1 LNIAAF
7 IARRVAFSGQKSFS
21 RFIVRL
27 SVAAT
32 IISVAVMIVTLAFAG
47 GFQQTI
53 SNKVF
58 SFFGHVRVINYNS
71 TQQVAI
77 AEELPVRK
85 SDSVLNLPKMVP
97 GIKKVQAYATKNA
110 ILKTTETIEG
120 VLFKG
125 VEKNYGFDNLKNFL
139 VEGRWINFDD
149 SSYNKEI
156 NLSASMAKQL
166 NLKVKD
172 QVMIFFIQPNG
183 APPRPRKLTVV
194 GIFKT
199 GIEEYDKLF
208 ALGDL
213 RLIQRLNDWTP
224 EQIGGYELILDQPN
238 DMDRV
243 SYDIVPYLPFDVTSQ
258 TIKESFPSIFDW
270 LQLQDQTIYIVMAIM
285 MVIATLN
292 LITCLLILVLERTRM
307 IGLLKALGS
316 PNGTVQRIFLYQGS
330 IISGVGILGGL
341 LLGLLMCWLQYQ
353 YGFITLSEDTYYIS
367 KAAVYLVWW
376 QVALVVLATF
386 VVCFLILLIPSA
398 IVKTV
403 QPIRAIQFR

>member
-1 LNIAAF
+1 
-7 IARRVAFSGQKSFS
+7 
-21 RFIVRL
+21 
-27 SVAAT
+27 
-32 IISVAVMIVTLAFAG
+32 M
-47 GFQQTI
+47 
-53 SNKVF
+53 
-58 SFFGHVRVINYNS
+58 
-71 TQQVAI
+71 
-77 AEELPVRK
+77 
-85 SDSVLNLPKMVP
+85 
-97 GIKKVQAYATKNA
+97 
-110 ILKTTETIEG
+110 
-120 VLFKG
+120 
-125 VEKNYGFDNLKNFL
+125 
-139 VEGRWINFDD
+139 
-149 SSYNKEI
+149 
-156 NLSASMAKQL
+156 
-166 NLKVKD
+166 
-172 QVMIFFIQPNG
+172 
-183 APPRPRKLTVV
+183 
-194 GIFKT
+194 
-199 GIEEYDKLF
+199 
-208 ALGDL
+208 
-213 RLIQRLNDWTP
+213 NDWTP

>member
-1 LNIAAF
+1 MNIAAF

>member
-1 LNIAAF
+1 
-7 IARRVAFSGQKSFS
+7 
-21 RFIVRL
+21 
-27 SVAAT
+27 
-32 IISVAVMIVTLAFAG
+32 MIVTLAFAG